1 MPIEAAF
8 IVPHPPLIVPNI
20 GRGEEAKVAKTIRSY
35 EQVAD
40 EIAAIKPDTI
50 IISSPHSVMYY
61 DYFHISP
68 GRGAQ
73 GSFAAFRAPEVT
85 FDEEYDTELISV
97 IERLAKDAGIPAGTK
112 GERDS
117 SLDHGTMVPLYFIRQ
132 KYSGGKIIRIGLS
145 GLPLSVHYELGTLIA
160 KAIGQLGRR
169 AVYVASGDLSHKLQK
184 YGPYGFAPEGPEYD
198 KQLIDVCS
206 DGDLTRLVDF
216 DETLCGKA
224 AECGHRSFVM
234 MAGALDGYELKTN
247 VLSHE
252 DITGVGYGVC
262 TIYPIGIG
270 KQDPYVALAQQTIF
284 SYIRDGKKIKVPE
297 DIPQEMISQKAGA
310 FVSIHKNG
318 DLRGC
323 IGTILPTKSCVAE
336 EIISNAVSASTRDP
350 RFPPITADEL
360 DELEINV
367 DVLCEP
373 ELITSTD
380 MLDVKRYGV
389 IVSQGY
395 KRGLLLPDLE
405 GVDTVEQ
412 QVQIA
417 MMKGGITYDDD
428 ITLHRFEVIR
438 HKQR

>member
-1 MPIEAAF
+1 
-8 IVPHPPLIVPNI
+8 
-20 GRGEEAKVAKTIRSY
+20 
-35 EQVAD
+35 
-40 EIAAIKPDTI
+40 
-50 IISSPHSVMYY
+50 
-61 DYFHISP
+61 
-68 GRGAQ
+68 
-73 GSFAAFRAPEVT
+73 
-85 FDEEYDTELISV
+85 
-97 IERLAKDAGIPAGTK
+97 
-112 GERDS
+112 
-117 SLDHGTMVPLYFIRQ
+117 
-132 KYSGGKIIRIGLS
+132 
-145 GLPLSVHYELGTLIA
+145 
-160 KAIGQLGRR
+160 
-169 AVYVASGDLSHKLQK
+169 
-184 YGPYGFAPEGPEYD
+184 
-198 KQLIDVCS
+198 
-206 DGDLTRLVDF
+206 
-216 DETLCGKA
+216 
-224 AECGHRSFVM
+224 
-234 MAGALDGYELKTN
+234 
-247 VLSHE
+247 
-252 DITGVGYGVC
+252 
-262 TIYPIGIG
+262 
-270 KQDPYVALAQQTIF
+270 
-284 SYIRDGKKIKVPE
+284 
-297 DIPQEMISQKAGA
+297 MISQKAGA